1 VAPRRDDKGDDFERR
16 TARLLTAE
24 GAFVRRRV
32 TLEPRFGER
41 FLVTDCDLLTFE
53 IGRTLA
59 WTMAVGECKTT
70 EAKGSPSA
78 ADRLLWLTGV
88 RALVGAKASFLATT
102 RSASDVVRRLGAAL
116 GSEVMDERDIL
127 RREGIHGLQPEAE
140 GGPHG
145 RAQSDREHRVFE
157 ASRGDDEL
165 RRLYWFARSEV
176 WLLEPVPGIKRALG
190 ALRVL
195 TGRWAPGLPAPQDEA
210 LRFLAG
216 EIVTATA
223 LDTVRI
229 ARDAYSHPEE
239 IFANRLAE
247 QLAEGLADYRTL
259 VELSKTLDRYILGF
273 LRQAGVD
280 PGKAVGAI
288 GAFSPKPPS
297 YAEPLTELIARFA
310 EAPTAASRLPVYV
323 AARFAGEHGATVEDQ
338 NETARLARL
347 LAVFLDRQARL
358 PADLLEPIGR
368 NGEAHGSEESAT
380 IPAESDPGV
389 DRASPDPESVGTLF
403 GEG

>member
-1 VAPRRDDKGDDFERR
+1 MAGRREDKGEEFERR

-53 IGRTLA
+53 ISRTLA

-70 EAKGSPSA
+70 EAKGAPSA

-88 RALVGAKASFLATT
+88 RALVGAHSSFLATT
-102 RSASDVVRRLGAAL
+102 RSASDVVRRLGTAL
-116 GSEVMDERDIL
+116 GSTVIDERDL
-127 RREGIHGLQPEAE
+127 RRREAIHGLEPETQE
-140 GGPHG
+140 GPHG
-145 RAQSDREHRVFE
+145 RAQSERERRVFE
-157 ASRGDDEL
+157 TSRGDDEL

-176 WLLEPVPGIKRALG
+176 WLLEPVPAMKRALG

-195 TGRWAPGLPAPQDEA
+195 TTRWAPGLDGPQDEA

-216 EIVTATA
+216 EIVIAVG
-223 LDTVRI
+223 LNTVRI

-259 VELSKTLDRYILGF
+259 VDLSKTVDRYILGF
-273 LRQAGVD
+273 LREAGVD
-280 PGKAVGAI
+280 PAKAVAAI

-310 EAPTAASRLPVYV
+310 EAPAGASRLPSYI
-323 AARFAGEHGATVEDQ
+323 ADRFAGEQGLPAEGER
-338 NETARLARL
+338 ETARLARL
-347 LAVFLDRQARL
+347 LAVFLERQARL
-358 PADLLEPIGR
+358 PAALLEPIGR
-368 NGEAHGSEESAT
+368 NGETYSA
-380 IPAESDPGV
+380 G
-389 DRASPDPESVGTLF
+389 ASARIAPDPNGVVDAPSDSEPVRTLF

>member
-1 VAPRRDDKGDDFERR
+1 VAPRRDDKGDEFERR

-41 FLVTDCDLLTFE
+41 FLVTDCDLVAFE

-59 WTMAVGECKTT
+59 WTMSVGECKTT

-78 ADRLLWLTGV
+78 ADRLLWLAGV
-88 RALVGAKASFLATT
+88 RTLVGAGASFLATT

-116 GSEVMDERDIL
+116 GSTVIDERDL
-127 RREGIHGLQPEAE
+127 QRREAIHGLQPE
-140 GGPHG
+140 GTDGPHG
-145 RAQSDREHRVFE
+145 RAQAEREQRVFE
-157 ASRGDDEL
+157 VSRGDDEL

-190 ALRVL
+190 ALRVV

-216 EIVTATA
+216 EIVTAAA
-223 LDTVRI
+223 LNTVRI

-259 VELSKTLDRYILGF
+259 VELSKTVDRYLLGF
-273 LRQAGVD
+273 SREAGVD
-280 PGKAVGAI
+280 PAKAVGAM
-288 GAFSPKPPS
+288 GAFSPKPPT
-297 YAEPLTELIARFA
+297 YAEPLTELVARFA
-310 EAPTAASRLPVYV
+310 EAPAAASRLPVYV
-323 AARFAGEHGATVEDQ
+323 AARFAGEIG
-338 NETARLARL
+338 ETLDEQAETGRLARL
-347 LAVFLDRQARL
+347 LAVFLLRQARV
-358 PADLLEPIGR
+358 PAELLEPIGR
-368 NGEAHGSEESAT
+368 NGDVQGAARLPAAASDANRGPTGSSQ
-380 IPAESDPGV
+380 
-389 DRASPDPESVGTLF
+389 DPESVGTLF
-403 GEG
+403 GDR

>member
-1 VAPRRDDKGDDFERR
+1 VAARREDKGEEFERR

-53 IGRTLA
+53 ISRTLA
-59 WTMAVGECKTT
+59 WTMAIGECKTT
-70 EAKGSPSA
+70 EAKGTPSA
-78 ADRLLWLTGV
+78 ADRLLWLAGV
-88 RALVGAKASFLATT
+88 RALVGAQASFLATT

-116 GSEVMDERDIL
+116 GSTVIDERDL
-127 RREGIHGLQPEAE
+127 ARREAIHGLSPDTQS
-140 GGPHG
+140 GPHG
-145 RAQSDREHRVFE
+145 RAQSDRERRVFDT
-157 ASRGDDEL
+157 SRGDDEL

-195 TGRWAPGLPAPQDEA
+195 TTRWVPGLGEGQDEA
-210 LRFLAG
+210 LRFLSG
-216 EIVTATA
+216 EIVSSVG
-223 LDTVRI
+223 LNTVRV

-239 IFANRLAE
+239 IFAGRLAE

-259 VELSKTLDRYILGF
+259 IELSKTVDRYILGF
-273 LRQAGVD
+273 LREAGVD
-280 PGKAVGAI
+280 SAKAVGAI

-310 EAPTAASRLPVYV
+310 NAPAEAARLPSYI
-323 AARFAGEHGATVEDQ
+323 AERFAGQQGEALESDR
-338 NETARLARL
+338 ETARLARL
-347 LAVFLDRQARL
+347 LAVFLERQARM
-358 PADLLEPIGR
+358 PVALLEPIAR
-368 NGEAHGSEESAT
+368 NGEASSAEAPGQVLPESDA
-380 IPAESDPGV
+380 ALDGGSDPGPM
-389 DRASPDPESVGTLF
+389 RTFF

>member
-1 VAPRRDDKGDDFERR
+1 VAGRRDDRGEEFERR

-41 FLVTDCDLLTFE
+41 FLVTDCDLLTFQ
-53 IGRTLA
+53 ISSTLS

-70 EAKGSPSA
+70 EAKGAPSA

-88 RALVGAKASFLATT
+88 RALVGAQASFLATT
-102 RSASDVVRRLGAAL
+102 RSASDVVRRLGMAL
-116 GSEVMDERDIL
+116 GSTVIDERDL
-127 RREGIHGLQPEAE
+127 RRREAIHGLEPETQE
-140 GGPHG
+140 GPHG
-145 RAQSDREHRVFE
+145 RAQSDRERRVFE
-157 ASRGDDEL
+157 TSRGDDEL

-195 TGRWAPGLPAPQDEA
+195 TTRWAPGLGGPQDEA
-210 LRFLAG
+210 FRFLAG
-216 EIVTATA
+216 EIVTSVGLNA
-223 LDTVRI
+223 VRI
-229 ARDAYSHPEE
+229 GRDAYGHPEE

-259 VELSKTLDRYILGF
+259 VELSKTVDRYILGF
-273 LRQAGVD
+273 LREAAVD
-280 PGKAVGAI
+280 PAKAVAAL

-310 EAPTAASRLPVYV
+310 EAPAEASRLPGYI
-323 AARFAGEHGATVEDQ
+323 AARFASEQGRSVEG
-338 NETARLARL
+338 NEETARLARL
-347 LAVFLDRQARL
+347 LAAFLERQARL
-358 PADLLEPIGR
+358 PSALLEPIGR
-368 NGEAHGSEESAT
+368 NSEPYGADASARFA
-380 IPAESDPGV
+380 PESDAEV
-389 DRASPDPESVGTLF
+389 DGSSDAGPVRTLF